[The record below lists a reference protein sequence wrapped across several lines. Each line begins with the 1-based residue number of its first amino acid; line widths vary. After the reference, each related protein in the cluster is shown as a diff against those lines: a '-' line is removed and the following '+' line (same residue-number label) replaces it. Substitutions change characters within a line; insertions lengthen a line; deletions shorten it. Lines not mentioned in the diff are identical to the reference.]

1 MKQNDKLSTLELIDE
16 SGRKA
21 ALAGRGSKAG
31 GYWANERLPDSDG
44 NNLTLLIGEGV
55 VTVLSAREATGYLGI
70 AALSSSNL
78 QTVAKIIRERY
89 PAAVLVILADLVKST
104 GKSDPHAL
112 ETAQS
117 VDGRLAVP
125 DFGTDRNPEATDFN
139 DMAGTLGL
147 EAVASAITYA
157 IDPPSRLPSI
167 NETHDGDSNGWPEP
181 QPMTVKIEAEPY
193 PIDALPGSI
202 RAAVEEVA
210 GFVKAPLPMVASSA
224 LGAISL
230 AGQAHIDAKRANR
243 LHGPSGLFL
252 LTIADS
258 GERKSTCDGFFAS
271 VIHKYQKEQ
280 AEAMKPAI
288 KEYQAGIAAW
298 EAEREGLL
306 SAIKETGKKGK
317 PTNDLKT
324 ELTQLQQEKP
334 EPPRVPRLLYSDVT
348 PEALTYG
355 LAKQWPSAGIMSSEA
370 GMVFGSHGMSKD
382 SIMKNL
388 SILNQLWDGSSLNI
402 DRRTSE
408 SFTVLGARLTIG
420 LQIQEATLR
429 AFFDKSG
436 ELARGIGFLA
446 RFLVSWPESTQGSR
460 PFTEAPENWPRL
472 AAFHQQI
479 AAILNEP
486 VTIDENGALT
496 PFMLELAQEAKAA
509 WVEYHDAIEKNL
521 RVGGELQSVRDVA
534 SKSADNAVRL
544 AALFQWFD
552 KPGSQEIGLA
562 AFESA
567 SRVVAWHLSNHGA
580 SLVSL
585 HYRRNWQT
593 PRGWIAG

>member
-1 MKQNDKLSTLELIDE
+1 MFDNLDRIREALQFINASDRNQWVSMGMAIKSELGDTGFDAWDTWSQQADSYKANDARDVWKNIKIEGGVTIGTLFHEAKTNGWRDDGYYQKPTPEELAERKRIATEQAEKEEAEIIRERANTAAKAKAIWDVATEAKANHPYLFRKQVSPVATLREIDAGKAAVILGYAPKSSGEPLTGRLLAVPVKQNDKLSTLELIDE

-31 GYWANERLPDSDG
+31 GYWANEHLPYSDG

-78 QTVAKIIRERY
+78 QTVAKIMLERY
-89 PAAVLVILADLVKST
+89 PAAALVILADLVKST
-104 GKSDPHAL
+104 GESDPHAL

-125 DFGTDRNPEATDFN
+125 DFGTYRNPEATDFN
-139 DMAGTLGL
+139 DMAGTFGL

-157 IDPPSRLPSI
+157 IDPPSRLPGI
-167 NETHDGDSNGWPEP
+167 NETRDGDSNGWPEP
-181 QPMTVKIEAEPY
+181 QPMTLKIEAEPY

-210 GFVKAPLPMVASSA
+210 GFVKAPLPLVASSA

-230 AGQAHIDAKRANR
+230 AGQAHIDAKRADR

-258 GERKSTCDGFFAS
+258 GERKSTCDGFFAC

-370 GMVFGSHGMSKD
+370 GMLPYPPHSQCIRKKSTD
-382 SIMKNL
+382 I
-388 SILNQLWDGSSLNI
+388 
-402 DRRTSE
+402 
-408 SFTVLGARLTIG
+408 RLC
-420 LQIQEATLR
+420 L
-429 AFFDKSG
+429 
-436 ELARGIGFLA
+436 LA
-446 RFLVSWPESTQGSR
+446 
-460 PFTEAPENWPRL
+460 
-472 AAFHQQI
+472 
-479 AAILNEP
+479 
-486 VTIDENGALT
+486 
-496 PFMLELAQEAKAA
+496 
-509 WVEYHDAIEKNL
+509 
-521 RVGGELQSVRDVA
+521 
-534 SKSADNAVRL
+534 
-544 AALFQWFD
+544 
-552 KPGSQEIGLA
+552 
-562 AFESA
+562 
-567 SRVVAWHLSNHGA
+567 
-580 SLVSL
+580 
-585 HYRRNWQT
+585 
-593 PRGWIAG
+593 